1 VVLGALVR
9 LVPLQGVFR
18 FRVHELNRIDR
29 MSSLVADF
37 YNHRK
42 IPIILARLNVRCS
55 FCEWQRTEK
64 IHGGQ
69 TDRRD
74 QELKDQN
81 LPNVTPRPLSSECG

>member
-1 VVLGALVR
+1 
-9 LVPLQGVFR
+9 
-18 FRVHELNRIDR
+18 
-29 MSSLVADF
+29 MSSLAADF
-37 YNHRK
+37 CDHRK

-74 QELKDQN
+74 QELKEPEWGGTAVKDQN